1 MKTPDEDIQLVA
13 WVTKDLYQFI
23 QTAAELSGCSVSQ
36 FFADAAVSTARAVT
50 EQATQITLSMNAAE
64 QILTAIANPPPV
76 SDSLQKAAVRHRE
89 KNYYE
94 SDFSADPKNEER
106 RSHD

>member
-1 MKTPDEDIQLVA
+1 MKTQKEDIQLVA
-13 WVTKDLYQFI
+13 WVTKDLHQLI

-50 EQATQITLSMNAAE
+50 EQVTQITLSMNGAA
-64 QILTAIANPPPV
+64 QMLAAIECPPPI
-76 SDSLQKAAVRHRE
+76 SDSLKTAAVRHKE

-94 SDFSADPKNEER
+94 SDFSADNHKE
-106 RSHD
+106 

>member
-1 MKTPDEDIQLVA
+1 MKTPNEDIQLVA
-13 WVTKDLYQFI
+13 WVTKDVYQLI
-23 QTAAELSGCSVSQ
+23 QTAAESIDCSVSQ
-36 FFADAAVSTARAVT
+36 FTADAVVSKARTVT
-50 EQATQITLSMNAAE
+50 EQATQITLSMIGAE
-64 QILTAIANPPPV
+64 QMLTAIKNPPPV
-76 SDSLQKAAVRHRE
+76 SDSLQKAAVRHKE